1 MFKSVFAKFVTAVM
15 TIFVVGFALL
25 LLIVTSIINTY
36 IVTSKETGMRN
47 TVTALRDCVGTVAAT
62 VPAEEFSGR
71 MQALLSDPKEPV
83 TALFTALSESDD
95 DLILALAGRDGTVLY
110 VVGDHYEAGTLL
122 PGLSLPEEITAA
134 AAAGEEL
141 NRRVS
146 TPFSHRTLP
155 TRAEGIFDGTGEYCG
170 AVTVSITKLSWG
182 SMVREMTETI
192 LSTAFLVL
200 VAAMIAVYCISTRVI
215 SPLREM
221 SVAAENFAKGNF
233 ETRVRVRGR
242 DEVARLAV
250 AFNNMAESLE
260 NLEKMRSSF
269 VANVSHDLRTPMTTI
284 AGFIEEIRSGVI
296 PPEKQDHYLGVIET
310 EVKRLS
316 RLVASLLDLS
326 RIQAGERKFTMRPFD
341 ICEMGRQIL
350 ISFEQPIEE
359 KHLEVEFLTDADR
372 MTVSSDYDAV
382 YQIFYNVCH
391 NAVKF
396 SKEGG
401 LLRVRINETKERKI
415 QVSVYNEGKGI
426 AEEDL
431 PFVFERF
438 YKSDKSRGLDKSG
451 LGLGL
456 YISKTI
462 MDAIGETIG
471 VQSRE
476 NEYCE
481 FYFTLRRA
489 SAGETEK
496 SEKGERKRGENE

>member
-15 TIFVVGFALL
+15 AIFVIGFALL
-25 LLIVTSIINTY
+25 LIIVTSIINTY

-47 TVTALRDCVGTVAAT
+47 TVTALRDCVGAVASEH
-62 VPAEEFSGR
+62 PAAEFSGAV
-71 MQALLSDPKEPV
+71 QTVLGDPGEPV
-83 TALFTALSESDD
+83 TALFSAFAASDG
-95 DLILALAGRDGTVLY
+95 DLILALSDREGKVLY
-110 VVGDHYEAGTLL
+110 VIGDHYKGGVLL
-122 PGLSLPEEITAA
+122 PELSLPDEITAA
-134 AAAGEEL
+134 AAEGEDF

-146 TPFSHRTLP
+146 MPFSPRTLP
-155 TRAEGIFDGTGEYCG
+155 TRAEGIFDSDGDYCG
-170 AVTVSITKLSWG
+170 AVVVCITKLSWG

-221 SVAAENFAKGNF
+221 SVAAENFAKGKF
-233 ETRVRVRGR
+233 DTRVRVRGR

-359 KHLEVEFLTDADR
+359 KRLEVAFETDADR

-382 YQIFYNVCH
+382 YQVFYNICH

-396 SKEGG
+396 SREGG
-401 LLRVRINETKERKI
+401 LLRLRINETKERKI

-438 YKSDKSRGLDKSG
+438 YKTDKSRGLDKSG

-471 VQSRE
+471 VESRE

-481 FYFTLRRA
+481 FYFTLRR
-489 SAGETEK
+489 SAVE
-496 SEKGERKRGENE
+496 SERKRGENE